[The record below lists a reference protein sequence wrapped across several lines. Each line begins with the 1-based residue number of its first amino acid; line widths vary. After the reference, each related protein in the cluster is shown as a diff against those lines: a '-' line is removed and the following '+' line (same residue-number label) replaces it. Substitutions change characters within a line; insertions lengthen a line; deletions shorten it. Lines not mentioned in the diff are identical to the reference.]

1 MAAHKSII
9 PLHYAVYVAEVG
21 CNKAASAN
29 VESVF
34 SGAGKFTGD
43 AKSAGPI
50 LIKRMV
56 KLHYNWKYQFLRPT
70 VKEIIMRYN
79 KKFHP
84 TVHAKLVAA
93 ATSSSAA
100 SSPAASSSTA
110 LSTALVPAQQ

>member
-1 MAAHKSII
+1 MRRQ
-9 PLHYAVYVAEVG
+9 
-21 CNKAASAN
+21 
-29 VESVF
+29 
-34 SGAGKFTGD
+34 GD
-43 AKSAGPI
+43 AGPRKEASKPATTGRPS
-50 LIKRMV
+50 LPTDEIKPAP
-56 KLHYNWKYQFLRPT
+56 LSPFTPPLPQIQITSPT